1 MMRLILLL
9 LLSLTASPALAG
21 QRAVYAEPDGK
32 TLTVEVADNGFARV
46 RTGDP
51 DQYGIWRDGQFYIV
65 GREDGRVMVARIE
78 DMAAAIDQVV
88 PPIFKAMFEAVGT
101 GPPASLRIE
110 AKGKRRVAGHEGR
123 VYAVYGID
131 KDKPKESADFVM
143 SSEPALQPVGRAMEQ
158 FMIATIVPIGALIG
172 TPPRRWSRTRARSS
186 RPLHPGLVR
195 PGGSD
200 ARDGG
205 ASRQAAERRRDR
217 RQLEGRNDGASGR
230 SGARCRVNR
239 RGRDQT
245 RIGIRT

>member
-1 MMRLILLL
+1 MRLILFL
-9 LLSLTASPALAG
+9 LLSLGASPALAG
-21 QRAVYAEPDGK
+21 LRAVYTEPDGK

-51 DQYGIWRDGQFYIV
+51 DQYGVWRDGQFYIV

-88 PPIFKAMFEAVGT
+88 PPIFKAMFEAAGS

-110 AKGKRRVAGHEGR
+110 PKGKRRVAGHEGL

-158 FMIATIVPIGALIG
+158 FMIAMIVPIGALIG
-172 TPPRRWSRTRARSS
+172 DAAAEMVADTRAVFAKGA
-186 RPLHPGLVR
+186 PLDLGGRFVLVSFEPAEVTQEAVTLPAKPQTIAEIVAGLK
-195 PGGSD
+195 GGMTEPQTE
-200 ARDGG
+200 A
-205 ASRQAAERRRDR
+205 APAAE
-217 RQLEGRNDGASGR
+217 
-230 SGARCRVNR
+230 
-239 RGRDQT
+239 
-245 RIGIRT
+245 

>member
-1 MMRLILLL
+1 MRLILFL

-172 TPPRRWSRTRARSS
+172 DAAAEMVADTRAVFAKGA
-186 RPLHPGLVR
+186 PLDLGGRFILVSFE
-195 PGGSD
+195 PAEVTQEMVALPAKPQSV
-200 ARDGG
+200 AEIV
-205 ASRQAAERRRDR
+205 ASLKVGTTEPQAEAAPAAE
-217 RQLEGRNDGASGR
+217 
-230 SGARCRVNR
+230 
-239 RGRDQT
+239 
-245 RIGIRT
+245 